1 MDSNISHEKKPL
13 VINEE
18 EQLNCRLKESITAK
32 DNQISCIEHNR
43 LTELGKRIGQN
54 EKV

>member
-1 MDSNISHEKKPL
+1 MKKKTKTL

-18 EQLNCRLKESITAK
+18 QINCRLKESISAK
-32 DNQISCIEHNR
+32 DDQISCTEHNR
-43 LTELGKRIGQN
+43 LIEFGKRIGQN